1 MPDTSTTDT
10 PFPTSLCLGVTAEGE
25 EVRLADADNLKH
37 LVVLGRSGCGK
48 TSFLLGL
55 LYQQVQ
61 RGGGYIFI
69 DGKVSRTTID
79 QVYFLSKLA
88 MRESLFR
95 IFNPSDPLITH
106 TYNPLIKAVQNVD
119 KSNVA
124 ETLIKLLDPIPEGS
138 LAQHYQTLTLNLL
151 HRVVKVFHTIG
162 KAATIRDLL
171 EVLSHMDVVY
181 PILAEEIKDAH
192 MMRDL
197 VEYYKYFQKEVLKAR
212 EEKFE
217 GLDAKINSLLAS
229 KATKALCSPGSDIDF
244 YNAIHKSQNV
254 YVGLPMDRDPSIAA
268 GLGRVILTDIRVAIS
283 EILGHTKWK
292 PNPPFLI
299 ILDEFGSYATPD
311 FSVVFEKSREANIIV
326 VGAIQSLSNLTDG
339 HKMLSRD
346 FAERILGNAN
356 KIFMALEST
365 HTAMEAERY
374 WGEEIARKQSYNTSE
389 GYTDSG
395 RYLSPMRYLNPQRSK
410 SLQDRKGWI
419 EGWEPRI
426 KGDEFIHGL
435 GIGEAYLRHNGRPV
449 KVKLIR
455 ADINPPAD
463 FDLSQDLPRFS
474 QGNEPPL
481 NLTEKVNRVVMDR
494 MRAVKNN
501 PKEERHDLHK
511 ANGLKRQKPI
521 RKGKGS
527 EKPTK
532 TVTEIIAKDGAA
544 ETNNRPPGSDGLREN
559 ASKQSAT
566 QLDSLKAQRSP
577 ELLEA
582 RKESGPKATDQKQSD
597 KLDWFSTWDED

>member
-1 MPDTSTTDT
+1 VRQNQLSAR
-10 PFPTSLCLGVTAEGE
+10 TSLSANPE
-25 EVRLADADNLKH
+25 R
-37 LVVLGRSGCGK
+37 R
-48 TSFLLGL
+48 
-55 LYQQVQ
+55 
-61 RGGGYIFI
+61 RYIFI

-106 TYNPLIKAVQNVD
+106 TYNPLIKAVQNID

-311 FSVVFEKSREANIIV
+311 FSVVFEKSREANVIV

-435 GIGEAYLRHNGRPV
+435 GIGEAYLRHNGRPA

-455 ADINPPAD
+455 AEINPPAD

-494 MRAVKNN
+494 MRA
-501 PKEERHDLHK
+501 
-511 ANGLKRQKPI
+511 
-521 RKGKGS
+521 
-527 EKPTK
+527 
-532 TVTEIIAKDGAA
+532 AK
-544 ETNNRPPGSDGLREN
+544 REN
-559 ASKQSAT
+559 AKDDSKNAVQDGKSNRRKQKGKPRASRDDSKEGSPTTPKSESLELGGQSRDTKDST
-566 QLDSLKAQRSP
+566 QKGPDALAQQLSP
-577 ELLEA
+577 SAEQLQASSDNTDGLTSQTGL
-582 RKESGPKATDQKQSD
+582 RKPGD
-597 KLDWFSTWDED
+597 KLEWYGRWEDQ